1 MTLSRCTFRRPCIVP
16 RAAICSSQCQVIR
29 PASLQSQLTPS
40 CTSLRSVTSSFAG
53 CTINTA
59 QRGPVRARFSFLVQ
73 AKNHGSMACTLQ
85 GSRKRRTRTSG
96 FRARRLTVGGR
107 KVIQNR
113 RKKGRHTLCPANN
126 ANKK

>member
-1 MTLSRCTFRRPCIVP
+1 MASMTLSRCTFRRPCIVP

-59 QRGPVRARFSFLVQ
+59 QRGP
-73 AKNHGSMACTLQ
+73 